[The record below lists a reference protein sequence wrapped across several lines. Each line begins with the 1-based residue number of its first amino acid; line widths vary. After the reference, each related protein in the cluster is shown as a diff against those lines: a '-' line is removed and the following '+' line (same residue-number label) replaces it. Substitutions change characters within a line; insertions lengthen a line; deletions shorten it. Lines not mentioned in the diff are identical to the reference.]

1 MQLSHH
7 QLASPM
13 DQVRIQYPQVHLQSP
28 KSDKISNNKG
38 DQKML
43 LNYAGTRNKGRK
55 RPQNNARLHFG

>member
-1 MQLSHH
+1 
-7 QLASPM
+7 M